1 MFLSAAAF
9 MTSLVLSAV
18 MTLHQP
24 LKASTLKQLVF
35 LSAAAFMTSL
45 VLSAVMTLPQ
55 PLIASTLKQLVF
67 LPFGQSS
74 TPDLS
79 VPVRLRPAARE
90 LANASNIYISTDPT
104 GELLYECPF

>member
-1 MFLSAAAF
+1 
-9 MTSLVLSAV
+9 
-18 MTLHQP
+18 
-24 LKASTLKQLVF
+24 
-35 LSAAAFMTSL
+35 
-45 VLSAVMTLPQ
+45 MTLPQ

-104 GELLYECPF
+104 GELLYECPFWRPQTQYLNFLTEPHRASDENRVTPYSHSPSHT